1 MGVGYRL
8 KLYRPSVVVKA
19 ETIVYCTLGS
29 FKYIIKTWFFSVYQ
43 TPSRTVRHYR
53 SASDSLLTIAISYEM
68 FLDRPR

>member
-29 FKYIIKTWFFSVYQ
+29 FKYIIKT
-43 TPSRTVRHYR
+43 
-53 SASDSLLTIAISYEM
+53 
-68 FLDRPR
+68 